1 MTNDPIADFIQRLK
15 GASAVKKET
24 VSIPF
29 SALKLAVAEKLVQRG
44 FLKSAEKKG
53 KVKKTLEVELA
64 YNQSGMP
71 KIHDVKRISKPGRR
85 LYTGS
90 AEIPSVKHGH
100 GLVILS
106 TPKGILA
113 GDEAKK
119 QNVGGETLFSIW

>member
-1 MTNDPIADFIQRLK
+1 MTNDPIADFIQRIK

-24 VSIPF
+24 VSMPF
-29 SALKLAVAEKLVQRG
+29 STLKLAIAEKLVQRG
-44 FLKSAEKKG
+44 FIKTVEKKG
-53 KVKKTLEVELA
+53 KVKKTLEIELM
-64 YNQSGMP
+64 YSHGGMA

-90 AEIPSVKHGH
+90 GDIKSIKHGH
-100 GLVILS
+100 GLLILS

>member
-15 GASAVKKET
+15 GASAVKKES
-24 VSIPF
+24 VSMPF
-29 SALKLAVAEKLVQRG
+29 SALKYAVAEKLVQRG

-53 KVKKTLEVELA
+53 KLKKTIEIELA
-64 YNQSGMP
+64 YTLAGSP

-90 AEIPSVKHGH
+90 STIQSVKHGH
-100 GLVILS
+100 GLLILS

>member
-1 MTNDPIADFIQRLK
+1 MTNDPIADFIQRIK

-29 SALKLAVAEKLVQRG
+29 SALKYAVAVKLAQRG
-44 FLKSAEKKG
+44 FIKSVEQKG
-53 KVKKTLEVELA
+53 KLKKTIEIVLS
-64 YNQSGMP
+64 YNQSGVA

-90 AEIPSVKHGH
+90 GDIQSVKHGH
-100 GLVILS
+100 GLLILS

-119 QNVGGETLFSIW
+119 QNVGGESLFSIW